1 MVEGEAA
8 VVAVLFADEELDPF
22 AFDKSVL
29 LALVVVAGG
38 ILSFSFF
45 VVGVVALA
53 AVLVEG
59 VAVDGVALLLFVG
72 VVVVVEGVAV
82 DEPLIISKETTSRT
96 PEF

>member
-1 MVEGEAA
+1 M
-8 VVAVLFADEELDPF
+8 VAVLFADEELDPF

-59 VAVDGVALLLFVG
+59 VAVDGVVLLLFVG
-72 VVVVVEGVAV
+72 VVVLVGVAV